1 MKTMIKMLA
10 VLFCMNIFMY
20 LGVNFSISAEGGREL
35 NKDYNF
41 HFEGDIMDTFLSGN
55 QDMDDIVQ
63 STKDNWTDYG
73 VGLNANFTSFPSQQS
88 GISVGAGGVS
98 FLDALSI
105 GWDLIKAVANIMT
118 APLTLFFNFRMPVFI
133 GIMIGLPYF
142 FILILTLIALLRGVG
157 D

>member
-41 HFEGDIMDTFLSGN
+41 HFEGDIIDTFMSGN
-55 QDMDDIVQ
+55 EDLDAIAQ
-63 STKDNWTDYG
+63 STKDNWTDYN
-73 VGLNANFTSFPSQQS
+73 VGLDANFTSFPSQQS
-88 GISVGAGGVS
+88 GISVGTGGIN

-105 GWDLIKAVANIMT
+105 SWDLIKAVANLMI
-118 APLTLFFNFRMPVFI
+118 APLTLFFNFRMPVFV

-142 FILILTLIALLRGVG
+142 FILVLTLIAFLRGVG